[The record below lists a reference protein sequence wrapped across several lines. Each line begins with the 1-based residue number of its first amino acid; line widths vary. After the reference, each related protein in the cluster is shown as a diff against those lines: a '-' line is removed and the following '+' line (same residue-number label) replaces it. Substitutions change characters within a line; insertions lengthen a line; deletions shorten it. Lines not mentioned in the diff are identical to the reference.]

1 MPRKLTAED
10 LMRVS
15 MVSDTQISPDESR
28 IACVRRYTDTDK
40 QKYLSEIWVIPTK
53 EGTSRCFVKSEG
65 GNYSPRWSPDGKSL
79 AFLSDRAAPVNQIFV
94 IPSDGGEAYPLTK
107 LATEGSISAITWS
120 PDGKQIAFLYRQK
133 PEVWT
138 KKSVEER
145 KEKELPTPPRHHTRL
160 CYRMDAFGYYD
171 DAYDQIWVVDV
182 ATGESR
188 ALTSGSHEYNAP
200 VWSPDSTRIAFFSD
214 EREYRDILPSNAAL
228 TVIDVA
234 TGKRTDLPTP
244 DGAKFSL
251 TWSPDG
257 TQFAYAGNPEYGDWW
272 GTNNTHLF
280 LLPITGGTVAKDLTG
295 HTDQDVA
302 YETLSDSHD
311 VGSTDLIQWTA
322 DSGNLFF
329 PISMKG
335 DTRLA
340 FLSANGGN
348 PVFVS
353 PALHE
358 MGDFDITP
366 TGMAAVVLSSATQ
379 PQELFVLQESNGG
392 VSCTQKTFFNRPFLA
407 EVALTAPESVEIP
420 NGESGTV
427 HAWIQ
432 RPPDFDAT
440 QKYPL
445 VLYIHGGPHAQ
456 YGHSF
461 FHELHWLASEGFVVI
476 YSNPRGSKGYG
487 KAHTAAIKGS
497 WGESDYVDLMAV
509 TDYAVG
515 LECVDSARTAV
526 MGGSYGG
533 YMTAW
538 IIGHTHR
545 FTCAIADRLV
555 ASLPSMAGTCDFP
568 WPPSAYFQGNA
579 WSDPAELWRHSPLA
593 YAGNIETPLLLIHSD
608 GDLRCPQGQAEEFFA
623 AMRLQRKVVE
633 YVRYPAET
641 SHGMSRN
648 GPPSLRLHRLEQNLG
663 WLSRYLK
670 A

>member
-28 IACVRRYTDTDK
+28 VACVRRYTDLDK
-40 QKYLSEIWVIPTK
+40 QKYRSEIWVLPTK
-53 EGTSRCFVKSEG
+53 EGDARCFVKSEG
-65 GNYSPRWSPDGKSL
+65 SNYSPRWSPDGSLL
-79 AFLSDRAAPVNQIFV
+79 AFLSDRSGATGQIFL
-94 IPSDGGEAYPLTK
+94 IPSDGGEAYSLTK
-107 LATEGSISAITWS
+107 FATEGSISAITWS
-120 PDGKQIAFLYRQK
+120 PNGKQIAFLYRKK

-145 KEKELPTPPRHHTRL
+145 KEREQPTPPRHHTRL
-160 CYRMDAFGYYD
+160 CYRLDAFGYFD
-171 DAYDQIWVVDV
+171 DEYDQVWVAEV
-182 ATGESR
+182 ATGEAH
-188 ALTSGSHEYNAP
+188 ALTSGAHEYGAP
-200 VWSPDSTRIAFFSD
+200 VWSPDSTQVAFFAD
-214 EREYRDILPSNAAL
+214 EREDRDILPPDNAL
-228 TVIDVA
+228 ISINVA
-234 TGKRTDLPTP
+234 TGERTEIPCP
-244 DGAKFSL
+244 AGPKFGL
-251 TWSPDG
+251 ACSPDG
-257 TQFAYAGNPEYGDWW
+257 SRFAYAGNPEVGDWW

-280 LLPITGGTVAKDLTG
+280 IIPASGATSATDLTG

-302 YETLSDSHD
+302 YDTLADSHD
-311 VGSTDLIQWTA
+311 VGATELLQWTA
-322 DSGNLFF
+322 DSGAIFF
-329 PISMKG
+329 PVSMRG
-335 DTRLA
+335 DTRLS
-340 FLSANGGN
+340 FMPANGGN
-348 PVFVS
+348 PIPVS
-353 PALHE
+353 PAGHE

-366 TGMAAVVLSSATQ
+366 NGMAAVVLTTPTQ
-379 PQELFVLQESNGG
+379 PQELYLLQESNGSI
-392 VSCTQKTFFNRPFLA
+392 SCTQKTFFNRPFLE
-407 EVALTAPESVEIP
+407 EVTLTAPEEVDIP
-420 NGESGTV
+420 NGEGGAV

-432 RPPDFDAT
+432 RPPDFDAS

-456 YGHSF
+456 YGNTF
-461 FHELHWLASEGFVVI
+461 FHELQWLASEGFVVI

-487 KAHTAAIKGS
+487 KDHTAAIKGS

-515 LECVDSARTAV
+515 LDYVDSSRTAV

-533 YMTAW
+533 FMTAW
-538 IIGHTHR
+538 IIGHTTR

-579 WSDPAELWRHSPLA
+579 WSNPSDLWKHSPLA

-623 AMRLQRKVVE
+623 ALRLQRKTVE

-648 GPPSLRLHRLEQNLG
+648 GPPSLRLHRLQKNLD
-663 WLSRYLK
+663 WLTRYLK